1 MRRKQSPDREEL
13 LRRRLAGRAGRAG
26 SPAKVQRAAHP
37 ELSFGQRRIWFIDR
51 LQPGSAAYTIPLAHR
66 LRGEVDRAAL
76 DAALA
81 DVVRRHEAL
90 RTRYPADKGEPYQLV
105 EDTPP
110 TLRFEDLSALP
121 DPEARAQEILAA
133 AAEGTFDLAG
143 GPLLRAEL
151 LRLAPA
157 EHVLAV
163 TVHHIA
169 FDGWS
174 LGVFTR
180 ELAECYAAR
189 RAGHSPDL
197 PELSLQYAD
206 FAAWQRA
213 HLTADRLS
221 GHLDHWRAELDGA
234 PTVLELPGDHS
245 RPEVPSHAAGEVP
258 FVVPA
263 DTADRLRELA
273 REQSASLFVV
283 MLAAYQAV
291 LARHAATSDL
301 LVGVP
306 VAGRDRRELEQL
318 IGFFAHTLPL
328 RARLDDDPAFTD
340 LVARVRESA
349 LEGMTHQELPFE
361 QLVEHLTPARELGR
375 NPLVQVLFNLLTRE
389 TGTEPGALRLDGLD
403 VTEFAGETVTTR
415 FDLECHVHDHGSRLS
430 GRIVYATEL
439 FDRTTMVWFAEHL
452 LHFVTAVAADP
463 SVPISDVSLVT
474 DDELELIARW
484 NAASDIM

>member
-1 MRRKQSPDREEL
+1 MTGDREEL
-13 LRRRLAGRAGRAG
+13 LRRRLAGRAGRT
-26 SPAKVQRAAHP
+26 SSLAKARRAARP
-37 ELSFGQRRIWFIDR
+37 DLSFGQRRIWFIDQ
-51 LQPGSAAYTIPLAHR
+51 LGPGSAAYTIPWAHR
-66 LRGEVDRAAL
+66 LRGEVDRQAL
-76 DAALA
+76 KAALA
-81 DVVRRHEAL
+81 DVVGRHEAL
-90 RTRYPADKGEPYQLV
+90 RTRYPSDRGEPYQLV
-105 EDTPP
+105 DDTPP
-110 TLRFEDLSALP
+110 AVRFEDLSTLP
-121 DPEARAQEILAA
+121 DPERRARKILAEA
-133 AAEGTFDLAG
+133 ATGTFDLAT

-157 EHVLAV
+157 DHVLAV
-163 TVHHIA
+163 SVHHIA

-189 RAGHSPDL
+189 RAGRHPDL
-197 PELSLQYAD
+197 PELPVQYAD

-213 HLTADRLS
+213 HLTADRLR

-234 PTVLELPGDHS
+234 PTVLELPGDHP

-263 DTADRLRELA
+263 PVADRLRELA
-273 REQSASLFVV
+273 RAQSASLFVV

-291 LARHAATSDL
+291 IARHADTTDL

-306 VAGRDRRELEQL
+306 VAGRDRRELEPL

-328 RARLDDDPAFTD
+328 RARLDDDPSFTD
-340 LVARVRESA
+340 LVTRVRESA
-349 LEGMTHQELPFE
+349 LEGMSHQELPFE
-361 QLVEHLTPARELGR
+361 QLVEHLTPTRELGR

-389 TGTEPGALRLDGLD
+389 TGTAPGALRLDGLD
-403 VTEFAGETVTTR
+403 VTEFAAATVTTR
-415 FDLECHVHDHGSRLS
+415 FDLECHIHDHGAHLT

-439 FDRTTMVWFAEHL
+439 FDHATMVWFAEHL
-452 LHFVTAVAADP
+452 THFVAAAATDP

-474 DDELELIARW
+474 DDELELMARW
-484 NAASDIM
+484 NAASDLM